1 MTSQRRALAGFTVIE
16 IALVIAIIGIAAAMA
31 IPSFQTM
38 TAHNRV
44 REATADVSDAFALA
58 RAQAISTGSNV
69 VVYFNTGLNGGSDIC
84 NNPLEDLN
92 GDPVPILIL
101 NDGAPGNA
109 TANCC
114 IDAGDTFEVTYP
126 VQGVGWGTQFAT
138 VPAPGDPDVTLNYP
152 NGPTFTDP
160 NGLSTEWVLFRPDGV
175 PVGFSDSGG
184 PCAPGD
190 IGSGGGALYLSN
202 NERDKAIV
210 LTPLGGIKVHRW
222 ERSTGVWTN

>member
-1 MTSQRRALAGFTVIE
+1 MTRQRRAGSGFTLVE

-31 IPSFQTM
+31 IPSLQTM
-38 TAHNRV
+38 TAHGRA
-44 REATADVSDAFALA
+44 RDASATVADSLKLA
-58 RAQAISTGSNV
+58 RAQAISSGSNV

-92 GDPVPILIL
+92 GDPVPILVL
-101 NDGAPGNA
+101 NDGPPGNP

-114 IDAGDTFEVTYP
+114 IDGGDTFEVSYP
-126 VQGVGWGTQFAT
+126 VQGVGWGTQLAT
-138 VPAPGDPDVTLNYP
+138 VPAPNDPDAAANYT

-160 NGLSTEWVLFRPDGV
+160 TGFNTEWVLFRPDGV
-175 PVGFSDSGG
+175 PVGFADNGG
-184 PCAPGD
+184 PCAPGQ

-202 NERDKAIV
+202 NERDKAVV
-210 LTPLGGIKVHRW
+210 LTPLGGVKVHTW